1 MTRVTNLKADLL
13 DCLLSFASTRSK
25 ENLLNE
31 ILDEYLFLIND
42 IRKDE
47 LEDIIVNHYGEEVLK
62 KNTLIKS

>member
-1 MTRVTNLKADLL
+1 MSNRVSNLKVDLL
-13 DCLLSFASTRSK
+13 DCLLSDYPEISR

-47 LEDIIVNHYGEEVLK
+47 LEDIIVNQFEA
-62 KNTLIKS
+62 I

>member
-1 MTRVTNLKADLL
+1 MSNRVTNLKADLL
-13 DCLLSFASTRSK
+13 DCLLSFASIQSK

-47 LEDIIVNHYGEEVLK
+47 LEDIIVNQFEA
-62 KNTLIKS
+62 I